1 LREKDGDGFGSDG
14 ERKWGQTVA
23 WELVTA
29 GVEQM
34 RIIVDKT
41 DCITFTIT
49 HMPNNSPSRGI
60 YVSTY
65 ILPHWKMLFL
75 DPILVCVCF
84 LQNLSTKG
92 TSYLNF
98 VSQKNICRQKINEL
112 NVCIGPYIIMFMHVT
127 ENGNPQRED
136 GCLLMM

>member
-1 LREKDGDGFGSDG
+1 MGLVWFGLDW
-14 ERKWGQTVA
+14 ERQWGQTVA

-34 RIIVDKT
+34 RIIVDRT

-75 DPILVCVCF
+75 DPILLLPKFV
-84 LQNLSTKG
+84 NLFGIDSETLYKNFSTD
-92 TSYLNF
+92 
-98 VSQKNICRQKINEL
+98 SQVGEALKKMNEE
-112 NVCIGPYIIMFMHVT
+112 P
-127 ENGNPQRED
+127 
-136 GCLLMM
+136 